1 MAHLNVMKKEKLADI
16 ETPVSVYLKLCYRRK
31 DSFLLE
37 SVEKKEITGRYS
49 IIAYDPLFSMEM
61 DENQIDYQEDGIQK
75 TLSRDQ
81 FFDLIRSTLN
91 RFQCE
96 ENLPLPTLGSLMGF
110 VGFDAVRLIEKLP
123 SRHQNNMPI
132 ARLVFPSRYV
142 IFDHI
147 RRMMTLFV
155 LDKDTNIC
163 QEKLSEMEKKL
174 STALIIPSKTSSIQ
188 IIHPEKDRY
197 CSAVTKAKSYIRAG
211 DIFQVVLS
219 DQFNGK
225 MDQHPFEVY
234 RQLRLRSPSPYMFFL
249 DFGDYHLV
257 GSSPETL
264 VKVNKRKAFIMAIAG
279 TRGRSD
285 NPEKDRALE
294 KELLGCEKE
303 TAEHIMLVDL
313 ARNDISR
320 VSQYGTVSVNPYM
333 SVVRYSHV
341 MHIVSQVEGIL
352 QEGMDAVDALKAGF
366 PAGTVSGAPKVRAM
380 EIIDELESV
389 ARGPYAGAVG
399 YFGPNN
405 VMDMCIAIRTILF
418 RNDEFTIQVGAGIV
432 ADSVPANEYKELQ
445 NKAGQSVAA
454 LEKAAQGSI

>member
-1 MAHLNVMKKEKLADI
+1 MGHLEVMQKEKLADI
-16 ETPVSVYLKLCYRRK
+16 ETPVSAYLKLCCKRK

-49 IIAYDPLFSMEM
+49 IIAYDPVFSLEM
-61 DENQIDYQEDGIQK
+61 DENQIVCKDNNIQEK
-75 TLSRDQ
+75 YPRNQ
-81 FFDLIRSTLN
+81 FFDLIRSTLKQ
-91 RFQCE
+91 FQCE
-96 ENLPLPTLGSLMGF
+96 QNLPLPTLGSLMGF
-110 VGFDAVRLIEKLP
+110 VGFDTVRLIERLP
-123 SRHQNNMPI
+123 SRHKNNLPV

-155 LDKDTNIC
+155 LDKDLSIC
-163 QEKLSEMEKKL
+163 KEKLSEMEKQL
-174 STALIIPSKTSSIQ
+174 SSPLILPSKSSAIQ
-188 IIHPEKDRY
+188 ITQPEKERY
-197 CSAVTKAKSYIRAG
+197 CDAVTQAKSFIRAG

-225 MDQHPFEVY
+225 SDLHPFEVY
-234 RQLRLRSPSPYMFFL
+234 RHLRLRSPSPYMFFL

-264 VKVNKRKAFIMAIAG
+264 VKVNNRKAFIMAIAG

-294 KELLGCEKE
+294 KELLACEKE

-320 VSQYGTVSVNPYM
+320 VAQYGTVTVNPYM
-333 SVVRYSHV
+333 SVARYSHV

-352 QEGMDAVDALKAGF
+352 HNEKDAVDALKAGF

-380 EIIDELESV
+380 EIIDQLESA

-399 YFGPNN
+399 YFGPNDI
-405 VMDMCIAIRTILF
+405 MDMCIAIRTVLF
-418 RNDEFTIQVGAGIV
+418 RNNEFTIQVGAGIV

-445 NKAGQSVAA
+445 NKAGQSIAA
-454 LEKAAQGSI
+454 LQKAAEGDI

>member
-1 MAHLNVMKKEKLADI
+1 MGHLNVMQKEKLADI
-16 ETPVSVYLKLCYRRK
+16 ETPVSVYLKLCYKHK

-49 IIAYDPLFSMEM
+49 IIAYDPVFSMEM
-61 DENQIDYQEDGIQK
+61 DDNQICCQENDIQSF
-75 TLSRDQ
+75 TPREQ
-81 FFDLIRSTLN
+81 FFDLIRSTLK
-91 RFQCE
+91 RFQCQQ
-96 ENLPLPTLGSLMGF
+96 NLPLPTLGSLMGY

-123 SRHQNNMPI
+123 SCHQNNMPI

-155 LDKDTNIC
+155 LDKDEKNC
-163 QEKLSEMEKKL
+163 REKLTEMEKKL
-174 STALIIPSKTSSIQ
+174 ASPLILPSTSSSIQ
-188 IIHPEKDRY
+188 ITQPEKDRY
-197 CSAVTKAKSYIRAG
+197 CSAVTKAKEYIRAG

-225 MDQHPFEVY
+225 MDLHPFEVY
-234 RQLRLRSPSPYMFFL
+234 RHLRLRSPSPYMFFL
-249 DFGDYHLV
+249 DFGAYHLV

-264 VKVNKRKAFIMAIAG
+264 VKVNNRKAFIMAIAG

-285 NPEKDRALE
+285 NPEKDQALE
-294 KELLGCEKE
+294 KELLACEKE

-320 VSQYGTVSVNPYM
+320 VAQYGTVMVKPYM
-333 SVVRYSHV
+333 SVSRYSHV
-341 MHIVSQVEGIL
+341 MHIVSQVEGSL
-352 QEGMDAVDALKAGF
+352 QDDKDAIDALKAGF

-380 EIIDELESV
+380 EIIDELESA

-399 YFGPNN
+399 YFGPNDS
-405 VMDMCIAIRTILF
+405 MDMCIAIRTVLF
-418 RNDEFTIQVGAGIV
+418 QNDEFTIQVGAGIV

-445 NKAGQSVAA
+445 NKAGQSIAA
-454 LEKAAQGSI
+454 LEKAAQ

>member
-1 MAHLNVMKKEKLADI
+1 MGILNVMQKEKLADI
-16 ETPVSVYLKLCYRRK
+16 ETPVSVYLKLCYRQK

-49 IIAYDPLFSMEM
+49 IIAYDPIFTMEM
-61 DENQIDYQEDGIQK
+61 DEIQICCKENNNQKIFP
-75 TLSRDQ
+75 RDQ
-81 FFDLIRSTLN
+81 FFDIIRSTLKQ
-91 RFQCE
+91 FQSE
-96 ENLPLPTLGSLMGF
+96 KDLPLPTLGSLMGF

-132 ARLVFPSRYV
+132 SRLVFPSRYV

-155 LDKDTNIC
+155 LDKDLNVC
-163 QEKLSEMEKKL
+163 KEKLTEMEKKL
-174 STALIIPSKTSSIQ
+174 YSPLILESKSSSIQ
-188 IIHPEKDRY
+188 ITLAEKDRY
-197 CSAVTKAKSYIRAG
+197 CSAVTKAKKYIRAG

-219 DQFNGK
+219 DQFIGK
-225 MDQHPFEVY
+225 MDVNPFEVY
-234 RQLRLRSPSPYMFFL
+234 RHLRLRSPSPYMFFL
-249 DFGDYHLV
+249 DFGAYHLV

-264 VKVNKRKAFIMAIAG
+264 VKVNNRKAFIMAIAG

-285 NPEKDRALE
+285 NPEKDQALE
-294 KELLGCEKE
+294 KELLACEKE

-320 VSQYGTVSVNPYM
+320 VAQYGTVNINPYM
-333 SVVRYSHV
+333 SVARYSHV

-352 QEGMDAVDALKAGF
+352 QNDKDAVDALKAGF

-380 EIIDELESV
+380 EIIDELESA

-399 YFGPNN
+399 YFGPNDI
-405 VMDMCIAIRTILF
+405 MDMCIAIRTILF
-418 RNDEFTIQVGAGIV
+418 RDNEFTIQVGAGIV
-432 ADSVPANEYKELQ
+432 ADSVPENEYKELQ
-445 NKAGQSVAA
+445 NKAGQSIAA
-454 LEKAAQGSI
+454 LEKAAKA

>member
-1 MAHLNVMKKEKLADI
+1 MGSLNVMQKEKLADI
-16 ETPVSVYLKLCYRRK
+16 ETPVSVYLKLCYRCK

-49 IIAYDPLFSMEM
+49 IIAYDPVFSMEM
-61 DENQIDYQEDGIQK
+61 DDNQICCQENDMQ
-75 TLSRDQ
+75 TFLPREQ
-81 FFDLIRSTLN
+81 FFDLIRNILK

-96 ENLPLPTLGSLMGF
+96 KNLPLPTLGSLMGY

-155 LDKDTNIC
+155 LDKDETIC
-163 QEKLSEMEKKL
+163 REKLTEMEKKL
-174 STALIIPSKTSSIQ
+174 SSPLILPSASSSIQ
-188 IIHPEKDRY
+188 ITQPEKDRY

-225 MDQHPFEVY
+225 MDLHPFEVY
-234 RQLRLRSPSPYMFFL
+234 RHLRLRSPSPYMFFL
-249 DFGDYHLV
+249 DFGTYHLV

-264 VKVNKRKAFIMAIAG
+264 VKVNNRKAFIMAIAG

-285 NPEKDRALE
+285 NPEKDLALE
-294 KELLGCEKE
+294 KELLACEKE

-320 VSQYGTVSVNPYM
+320 VAQYGTVTVNPYM
-333 SVVRYSHV
+333 SVSRYSHV
-341 MHIVSQVEGIL
+341 MHIVSQVEGLI
-352 QEGMDAVDALKAGF
+352 QDDKDAVDALKAGF

-380 EIIDELESV
+380 EIIDELESA

-399 YFGPNN
+399 YFGPNDS
-405 VMDMCIAIRTILF
+405 MDMCIAIRTVLF
-418 RNDEFTIQVGAGIV
+418 RNEDFTIQVGAGIV

-445 NKAGQSVAA
+445 NKAGQSIAA
-454 LEKAAQGSI
+454 LEKAANGGI